1 MFFKRRYRNRRHRKY
16 HVINEI
22 LYKWYGK
29 WTSANVHPYG
39 PLLQEEA
46 IEIAKEL
53 EKEEL
58 TDFTASNAWL

>member
-1 MFFKRRYRNRRHRKY
+1 MVWKMDKCKR
-16 HVINEI
+16 
-22 LYKWYGK
+22 
-29 WTSANVHPYG
+29 TSLG